1 MPTHY
6 PIRDDD
12 AATSHHPVDDME
24 PEAVDDSMERTLDTF
39 RILLAWLL
47 AGRGIGSYASRL
59 LVLALHLD
67 VECGVSSYEDIAQ
80 MVGSTR
86 SNVQL
91 QGKQLEKAY
100 GLRFRQSRRD
110 STRRANA
117 RAARASGGTP
127 GKESL

>member
-6 PIRDDD
+6 QIRDGD
-12 AATSHHPVDDME
+12 AATSFHPVDHME
-24 PEAVDDSMERTLDTF
+24 PLPIDDSMERTLDAF
-39 RILLAWLL
+39 RILMAWLL
-47 AGRGIGSYASRL
+47 AGRGVEGHASRL
-59 LVLALHLD
+59 LTLALHLD
-67 VECGVSSYEDIAQ
+67 VDCSVSNYEDIAQ

-91 QGKQLEKAY
+91 QGKQLESMY

-117 RAARASGGTP
+117 RAARG
-127 GKESL
+127 E

>member
-1 MPTHY
+1 MKAHY

-12 AATSHHPVDDME
+12 AAICDDPVDRIE
-24 PEAVDDSMERTLDTF
+24 PEEVDESMERTLDAF

-59 LVLALHLD
+59 LVLALHLG
-67 VECGVSSYEDIAQ
+67 VECEAENYEQIAQ
-80 MVGSTR
+80 KVGSTR

-91 QGKQLEKAY
+91 QGKQLESMF

-117 RAARASGGTP
+117 RAARGGGTP
-127 GKESL
+127 R

>member
-1 MPTHY
+1 MLTHY
-6 PIRDDD
+6 QIRDDD

-24 PEAVDDSMERTLDTF
+24 PLPIDDSMERTLDAF
-39 RILLAWLL
+39 RILMAWLL
-47 AGRGIGSYASRL
+47 AGRGVSSHASRVL
-59 LVLALHLD
+59 TLALHLD
-67 VECGVSSYEDIAQ
+67 VDCSVSNYEDIAQ

-91 QGKQLEKAY
+91 QGKQLEAMF

-117 RAARASGGTP
+117 RAAKTGATP
-127 GKESL
+127 SKESF